1 LQAQNSTHTA
11 PTPRSAGQ
19 KPEVVAVTP
28 TCPREGHSEAG
39 MATVLGAAAG
49 ISLLMKPMP
58 GTVNV
63 QEELVRS
70 DYSKTN
76 HVVEPLHYFKR

>member
-1 LQAQNSTHTA
+1 
-11 PTPRSAGQ
+11 
-19 KPEVVAVTP
+19 
-28 TCPREGHSEAG
+28 

-49 ISLLMKPMP
+49 MMKPMP

-76 HVVEPLHYFKR
+76 HVVEPFHYFKR